1 MALSLTLNQNEFFGN
16 LVNLVVKTRV
26 NRTVK
31 GERINELIDSCLIE
45 GTPYGDGSLHITVD
59 TLNVGD
65 YSETSSILTNVKPTV
80 DEQVISTTDRK
91 KIQVTLNRWV
101 SRGAFADEY
110 SLDEMLG
117 AVEEMLNKTKFIYL
131 YKKIVSAYDGWV
143 PTQAT
148 QTVTVDL
155 IDTTGM
161 TGATKIESEKANALA
176 IYTVIKRVSLAM
188 QAPSRKYNDLEFEE
202 MYNADDIDFI
212 SNGKFESLVNTY
224 AIASLLHSDKLDNI
238 KLYDKSIIIPEEQF
252 TTDAIKQLC
261 IGWLVS
267 KNKYVISP
275 RFEVMT
281 SFEDG
286 SNLMIQDFLHFWLNS
301 GFVNGLAGV
310 KLVANFVAPEA

>member
-1 MALSLTLNQNEFFGN
+1 MALSLTLNQNEFLGN
-16 LVNLVVKTRV
+16 MVNLVVKTRV

-31 GERINELIDSCLIE
+31 GERINELIDSCLVE
-45 GTPYGDGSLHITVD
+45 GTPYGDGSLHISVD
-59 TLNVGD
+59 TLTVGD

-101 SRGAFADEY
+101 ARGAFADEY
-110 SLDEMLG
+110 SVDEMLG
-117 AVEEMLNKTKFIYL
+117 AVEEMLQKTKMIYL

-148 QTVTVDL
+148 QTIVVDL

-161 TGATKIESEKANALA
+161 TGITKTESEKANALS
-176 IYTVIKRVSLAM
+176 IYTAQKKASLAL
-188 QAPSRKYNDLEFEE
+188 QGPSRKYNDLEFEE
-202 MYNADDIDFI
+202 MYNADDMDFI

-224 AIASLLHSDKLDNI
+224 AYASLLDSDKLNNI
-238 KLYDKSIIIPEEQF
+238 KLYDKSIVIPEEQF
-252 TTDAIKQLC
+252 PTEAIQKLC

-267 KNKYVISP
+267 KGKYEISP

-310 KLVANFVAPEA
+310 KFVANFVAPE

>member
-1 MALSLTLNQNEFFGN
+1 MALSLTLNQNEFLGN
-16 LVNLVVKTRV
+16 MVNLVVKTRV

-31 GERINELIDSCLIE
+31 GERINDLIDSCLVE
-45 GTPYGDGSLHITVD
+45 GTPYGDGILFNTVD
-59 TLNVGD
+59 TLTVGD

-80 DEQVISTTDRK
+80 DEQVISTTDKK

-101 SRGAFADEY
+101 MRGAFADEY

-117 AVEEMLNKTKFIYL
+117 AVEEMLNKTKLIYI
-131 YKKIVSAYDGWV
+131 YKKIVGAYDGWS
-143 PTQAT
+143 PTLGT
-148 QTVTVDL
+148 QTVTIDL

-161 TGATKIESEKANALA
+161 TGATLIESEKANALK
-176 IYTVIKRVSLAM
+176 IYRTIKRISLGM
-188 QAPSRKYNDLEFEE
+188 QSPSRAYNDLAFEE
-202 MYNADDIDFI
+202 MYNADDLVFI
-212 SNGKFESLVNTY
+212 ENGKFESLVNTY

-238 KLYDKSIIIPEEQF
+238 KLYEKSIIIPEEQF

-267 KNKYVISP
+267 DGKYVISP

-301 GFVNGLAGV
+301 GFRNGLAGV
-310 KLVANFVAPEA
+310 KLVANFVAPE